1 MRTHKIFRGLIAL
14 LLLASAGQS
23 VTAQEA
29 FYVYRNDGDFNG
41 FFYDQ
46 VKRMNLSKID
56 YDGVEHDDYVI
67 QEIETED
74 SLYRI
79 PLLAIDSIGFQ
90 QPEIILNPR
99 LKNMDETG
107 LVQYIDQ
114 CSSQNIYLT
123 KDIPRD
129 QVPQPG
135 DVLVTYDNELFNFWG
150 TEDFSG
156 FACKV
161 LVVYDEG
168 DWYNVFVGLLTDLS
182 DIFVQFITTEEV
194 VQNESGQ
201 QARRLAGWHPD
212 DAALTRGIQ
221 GAGSTSLIDFTLP
234 LKKEFKVGDNGTIGA
249 EVDLSMNVKMAA
261 VYQISMKSFFIKT
274 VVREDCT
281 IGSKIYGKYSGDCEY
296 EIPGLPKLLRSIKF
310 PAVAPLLQTRPL
322 PTAFLRASGE
332 MGAELSLPSVKFT
345 GIQTF
350 IIDNDQ
356 KPMMSFHGE
365 VREPEEGPEKGILE
379 NTDLSVY
386 FKGAVQ
392 IGVKFSANIETNDW
406 IEDLFMAGV
415 SLNLYLGPQVNAEL
429 DFKSNLQDIVNGSVN
444 VYKAMKD
451 SYINVTGLA
460 ANIEAKGALKLLD
473 QTEDEKFAE
482 KNYNWLEMKW
492 KLFPNFSGNVTY
504 DTARGTINTDVL
516 ATDPVFVP
524 THLGMGVYTFDKETE
539 EYQMVDS
546 KFHNYTYF
554 LSGKLGNDLKF
565 SFDKLPCG
573 RYMLRPLMKTLGY
586 VIPAT
591 PTWDVVV
598 TPYIRH
604 GVESTMEDEEVEAS
618 EAKAEIPFRTN
629 ADNVEVYVIGDD
641 GRPQTPAWQYE
652 VDEKIEDNDIRCL
665 TVYMGKNE
673 VSLPR
678 RWKVV
683 LNAIVKDYWGIVYE
697 SCDTVYLKQ
706 SAGDAGFKKAEIW
719 VNVKETGGYRKWET
733 NNSDPARNYD
743 EYSPAEGT
751 YSQLGAPNAFDQTG
765 FSNLTCTKTG
775 NIIHCTQKKVW
786 SDFDQVDPLVE
797 EKGDYTYWTS
807 RGERHSHE
815 YLEISF
821 DVDLSSLDNLKV
833 INGLYEKK
841 DIYSGSGFSEYKHWN
856 RDNEIIRHEKGST
869 EYSGNYYAYY
879 RWDGPM
885 TVVKLTNYEIEFKVK
900 GSNSVSGAVTGKEHS
915 HDTSYERRED
925 VVKIDMV
932 DDINS
937 ETNVTVV
944 PDEDNEVFIRLYLK

>member
-1 MRTHKIFRGLIAL
+1 MRTHKIFRGLMAL

-99 LKNMDETG
+99 LKNMDETN
-107 LVQYIDQ
+107 LVQYIDE
-114 CSSQNIYLT
+114 CYSENIYLT
-123 KDIPRD
+123 KNIPRD
-129 QVPQPG
+129 QVPKPG

-150 TEDFSG
+150 SEDFSG

-161 LVVYDEG
+161 LDVYEG
-168 DWYNVFVGLLTDLS
+168 DNFYNVSVGELTDLS

-194 VQNESGQ
+194 VQDESGQ

-221 GAGSTSLIDFTLP
+221 GAGSTDLIDFTIP

-249 EVDLSMNVKMAA
+249 EVDLTMKVKMAA

-281 IGSKIYGKYSGDCEY
+281 IDSKIYGKYEGECEY

-322 PTAFLRASGE
+322 PTAFLRANGE
-332 MGAELSLPSVKFT
+332 MGAELSLPSVNFT

-350 IIDNDQ
+350 VMDNDQ

-415 SLNLYLGPQVNAEL
+415 SLNLYLGPQVDAEL
-429 DFKSNLQDIVNGSVN
+429 DFKSNLQDIVNGSVD
-444 VYKAMKD
+444 VYNAMKD

-460 ANIEAKGALKLLD
+460 ANIEAKGALNLLD

-482 KNYNWLEMKW
+482 DNYNWLEMKW
-492 KLFPNFSGNVTY
+492 NLFPSFSGNVTY

-554 LSGKLGNDLKF
+554 LSGKLGSDLKF

-618 EAKAEIPFRTN
+618 EAKAEIAFRTN

-641 GRPQTPAWQYE
+641 GRPQTPAWEYE

-665 TVYMGKNE
+665 TVHMGKNE

-683 LNAIVKDYWGIVYE
+683 LNAIIKDYLGNVYL
-697 SCDTVYLKQ
+697 SQDTVYLKQ
-706 SAGDAGFKKAEIW
+706 SAGDAGFKKIDVWITAKGTGTAGGW
-719 VNVKETGGYRKWET
+719 KKEK
-733 NNSDPARNYD
+733 NKPDQIYD
-743 EYSPAEGT
+743 TTPID
-751 YSQLGAPNAFDQTG
+751 NASTSFGFDG
-765 FSNLTCTKTG
+765 LTCTKTG
-775 NIIHCTQKKVW
+775 NIIHCRQKVVH
-786 SDFDQVDPLVE
+786 SDIDDIEPQTE
-797 EKGDYTYWTS
+797 EKENYSDGGYYS
-807 RGERHSHE
+807 RITARENHEHSYSE
-815 YLEISF
+815 VSF
-821 DVDLSSLDNLKV
+821 DIDVSSLENLK
-833 INGLYEKK
+833 IFNARYEYYRNDTYYGYGDDK
-841 DIYSGSGFSEYKHWN
+841 IYNSKHNDFFWQTKN
-856 RDNEIIRHEKGST
+856 ST
-869 EYSGNYYAYY
+869 EESYYDHSFY

-885 TVVKLTNYEIEFKVK
+885 TVGTFQDSYIVFYVK
-900 GSNSVSGAVTGKEHS
+900 GSNSVSG
-915 HDTSYERRED
+915 ERTIKAYKHTTEYYKSEY
-925 VVKIDMV
+925 VVKTD
-932 DDINS
+932 S
-937 ETNVTVV
+937 ELESYS
-944 PDEDNEVFIRLYLK
+944 EDNSSVAADKDNQVVIWLHIK

>member
-1 MRTHKIFRGLIAL
+1 MRTHKIFRGLMAL

-46 VKRMNLSKID
+46 MKRMNLSKID

-99 LKNMDETG
+99 LKNMDETN
-107 LVQYIDQ
+107 LVQYIDE
-114 CSSQNIYLT
+114 CYSENIYLT
-123 KDIPRD
+123 KNIPRD
-129 QVPQPG
+129 QVPKPG

-150 TEDFSG
+150 SEDFSG

-161 LVVYDEG
+161 LDVYEG
-168 DWYNVFVGLLTDLS
+168 DNFYNVSVGELTDLS

-194 VQNESGQ
+194 VQDESGQ

-221 GAGSTSLIDFTLP
+221 GAGSTDLIDFTIP

-249 EVDLSMNVKMAA
+249 EVDLTMKVKMAA

-274 VVREDCT
+274 IVREDFT
-281 IGSKIYGKYSGDCEY
+281 IGSKIYGKFEGDCEY
-296 EIPGLPKLLRSIKF
+296 EIPGLPQLLRSIKF

-332 MGAELSLPSVKFT
+332 MGAELTLPSVKFT

-350 IIDNDQ
+350 VIDNDQ
-356 KPMMSFHGE
+356 EPMMSFYGE
-365 VREPEEGPEKGILE
+365 EKGPEDEPEKSILE

-406 IEDLFMAGV
+406 IEKLFMAGV
-415 SLNLYLGPQVNAEL
+415 SLDLYLGPQVNAEL
-429 DFKSNLQDIVNGSVN
+429 DFKSNLQDIINGSVN
-444 VYKAMKD
+444 VYDAMKD
-451 SYINVTGLA
+451 SYINFTGLA
-460 ANIEAKGALKLLD
+460 ANIEAKGAVKLLE
-473 QTEDEKFAE
+473 QTEDQKFAE

-492 KLFPNFSGNVTY
+492 KLFPSFSGNVTY

-516 ATDPVFVP
+516 ATDPVFLP
-524 THLGMGVYTFDKETE
+524 THLGMGVYTFDKETK

-554 LSGKLGNDLKF
+554 LTEILGNDLKF

-586 VIPAT
+586 VIPAD

-604 GVESTMEDEEVEAS
+604 GVESTMEDEEVDAS
-618 EAKAEIPFRTN
+618 EAKAEIDFRTN
-629 ADNVEVYVIGDD
+629 ADDVEVYVIGDD
-641 GRPQTPAWQYE
+641 GRPQTPTWEYE

-665 TVYMGKNE
+665 TVHMGKNE

-678 RWKVV
+678 RWKVL
-683 LNAIVKDYWGIVYE
+683 LNAVVKDYLGNVYM
-697 SCDTVYLKQ
+697 SQDTVYLKQ
-706 SAGDAGFKKAEIW
+706 SAGDAGFKKIDVWINAKGTGTSGGW
-719 VNVKETGGYRKWET
+719 KKEKNKPDKNY
-733 NNSDPARNYD
+733 DPAPVDNL
-743 EYSPAEGT
+743 STSFG
-751 YSQLGAPNAFDQTG
+751 FDG
-765 FSNLTCTKTG
+765 LTCTKTG
-775 NIIHCTQKKVW
+775 NIIHCTQKVVHY
-786 SDFDQVDPLVE
+786 DVDEVDPETE
-797 EKGDYTYWTS
+797 EKENYINGDYRS
-807 RGERHSHE
+807 RILAWENHEHS
-815 YLEISF
+815 YSEISF
-821 DVDLSSLDNLKV
+821 DIDVSSPENLK
-833 INGLYEKK
+833 IFNAQYEYYRNDTNYSYGDDK
-841 DIYSGSGFSEYKHWN
+841 IYN
-856 RDNEIIRHEKGST
+856 RDNYLFDQHKISREES
-869 EYSGNYYAYY
+869 YYFHRFY

-885 TVVKLTNYEIEFKVK
+885 TVGSIFNDYIVFGVK
-900 GSNSVSGAVTGKEHS
+900 GSDAVTGEVTIKDYG
-915 HDTSYERRED
+915 HDSEYYKSED
-925 VVKIDMV
+925 VVKTDTEV
-932 DDINS
+932 ESYTEENS
-937 ETNVTVV
+937 TVAA
-944 PDEDNEVFIRLYLK
+944 DEDNSVVIFLHIK

>member
-1 MRTHKIFRGLIAL
+1 MAFL
-14 LLLASAGQS
+14 LLMSVGQS

-46 VKRMNLSKID
+46 VKRMSMSKID
-56 YDGVEHDDYVI
+56 FDGVEHDDYVI

-114 CSSQNIYLT
+114 CSYGNIYLT

-129 QVPQPG
+129 QVPQPD
-135 DVLVTYDNELFNFWG
+135 DVLVTYGNELFNFWG
-150 TEDFSG
+150 VEDFSG
-156 FACKV
+156 YACKV
-161 LVVYDEG
+161 LDVYEG
-168 DWYNVFVGLLTDLS
+168 DDWYYLFTGELTDLS

-194 VQNESGQ
+194 VQDASGQ

-212 DAALTRGIQ
+212 DAALTRGVQ
-221 GAGSTSLIDFTLP
+221 GAGSADLINFTIP
-234 LKKEFKVGDNGTIGA
+234 LKKEFKVGDNGTVGA
-249 EVDLSMNVKMAA
+249 EVDLTLKVKMAA
-261 VYQISMKSFFIKT
+261 VYQISMNSFFLKT
-274 VVREDCT
+274 IVKEDCT
-281 IGSKIYGKYSGDCEY
+281 IGSKIYGKYSGECEY
-296 EIPGLPKLLRSIKF
+296 EIPGLPKILRSIKF

-322 PTAFLRASGE
+322 PTAFLRVSGE
-332 MGAELSLPSVKFT
+332 MGAELSLPSVNFT

-350 IIDNDQ
+350 VIDNDQ
-356 KPMMSFHGE
+356 EPMMSFYGE
-365 VREPEEGPEKGILE
+365 EKGPEEDPDKSILE

-386 FKGAVQ
+386 FKGSVQ

-406 IEDLFMAGV
+406 IESLFMAGV
-415 SLNLYLGPQVNAEL
+415 SLDLYLGPQVDAEL
-429 DFKSNLQDIVNGSVN
+429 DFKSNMQDIVNGSFN
-444 VYKAMKD
+444 VYDAMKD
-451 SYINVTGLA
+451 SYINFTGLA
-460 ANIEAKGALKLLD
+460 ANIEAKGALKLLE

-492 KLFPNFSGNVTY
+492 KLFPSFSGNVTY

-516 ATDPVFVP
+516 ATDPVFLP
-524 THLGMGVYTFDKETE
+524 IHLGMGVYTFDKETE

-554 LSGKLGNDLKF
+554 LTEILGNDLKF

-586 VIPAT
+586 VIPAE

-604 GVESTMEDEEVEAS
+604 GVESTMEDEEVDATD
-618 EAKAEIPFRTN
+618 AVAEIPFRTN
-629 ADNVEVYVIGDD
+629 ADDIEVYVIGDD
-641 GRPQTPAWQYE
+641 GRLQTPEWEYE

-665 TVYMGKNE
+665 TVHMGKNE

-678 RWKVV
+678 RWKVL
-683 LNAIVKDYWGIVYE
+683 LNAVVKDYWGVVYQ
-697 SCDTVYLKQ
+697 SQDTIYLKQ
-706 SAGDAGFKKAEIW
+706 SAGDAGFKKVEVW
-719 VNVKETGGYRKWET
+719 VNAKETGGYRKWET

-751 YSQLGAPNAFDQTG
+751 YSQLGGPYANDLTG
-765 FSNLTCTKTG
+765 LSNLTCTKTG
-775 NIIHCTQKKVW
+775 NIIHCTQKKVK
-786 SDFDQVDPLVE
+786 SDYDQVVPVVE
-797 EKGDYTYWTS
+797 EKSDYIYRTYGS
-807 RGERHSHE
+807 ESHSHE

-821 DVDLSSLDNLKV
+821 DVDISSLDNLKI
-833 INGLYEKK
+833 INGLYENKN
-841 DIYSGSGFSEYKHWN
+841 IYSGSGFNEYKHWN

-885 TVVKLTNYEIEFKVK
+885 TVVKLTDYEIDFKVK
-900 GSNSVSGAVTGKEHS
+900 GSNSVTGAETGKGHS
-915 HDTSYERRED
+915 HDTSYERKED
-925 VVKIDMV
+925 VVKTDMV
-932 DDINS
+932 DDLNS

-944 PDEDNEVFIRLYLK
+944 PDEDNYVFIRLYLK